1 MSSVRTP
8 DPDPNPGWL
17 SEDELFQARQHL
29 PILYVEAVPVR
40 TDGMGVVTEV
50 GVLLR
55 ASDEG
60 SISRMLVSAG

>member
-1 MSSVRTP
+1 MSSVQTP
-8 DPDPNPGWL
+8 DPTPGDPNPGWL
-17 SEDELFQARQHL
+17 SEEELFTVRQRM

-55 ASDEG
+55 ASE
-60 SISRMLVSAG
+60 